1 MANVQE
7 LQDSNLETTL
17 QSAERP
23 VLIDFSATWC
33 QPCKALA
40 PKIDTVATDYDGKLD
55 VYKVDIEQAQE
66 AAARFG
72 VGSVPTCIFFN
83 NGTEV
88 ERFIGNQDL
97 RIIKESCERVLG
109 S

>member
-7 LQDSNLETTL
+7 LKDSNLETTL

-33 QPCKALA
+33 QPCKTLA
-40 PKIDTVATDYDGKLD
+40 PKIDAVATDYEGKLD

-72 VGSVPTCIFFN
+72 VGSVPTCIFFH

-88 ERFIGNQDL
+88 SRFVGDKNI
-97 RIIKESCERVLG
+97 REIKESCERVISG
-109 S
+109 